1 MRRILLSSAIIVAH
15 CKKNPAPIQLSQSFS
30 FGGLGARVY
39 VEEKGV
45 ETKTK

>member
-1 MRRILLSSAIIVAH
+1 MDNEKNFIVFSNYSSIH

-39 VEEKGV
+39 VEE
-45 ETKTK
+45 TKTK